1 MKCCIKAQLLFVEG
15 DQSSDLPEV
24 QRLCQGTICLET
36 LLLEFDQRGN
46 PVSERLPPPSPRDCP
61 RHPQETGPERDE
73 TPWLRW
79 PQSRSRR
86 RGQGGGQRGIQEDSG
101 RWRRQGR
108 SCRTWLRSHGVQRR
122 IWSWQASASVTF
134 LCLLY
139 VIS

>member
-24 QRLCQGTICLET
+24 QRLCQGSVCLET
-36 LLLEFDQRGN
+36 LLLEFDQRGS
-46 PVSERLPPPSPRDCP
+46 PVSERLPPPAPRDCP

-73 TPWLRW
+73 TPRLRW

-86 RGQGGGQRGIQEDSG
+86 GQGGRQRSLQEG
-101 RWRRQGR
+101 RRRRQGR
-108 SCRTWLRSHGVQRR
+108 SCGTRLRSHGVQRR
-122 IWSWQASASVTF
+122 IRSWQASAVTF